1 MDPSVLLKSTWRAQW
16 PDPVEDRKKLLTLR
30 DLMDQRRIRE
40 QQYQMHQLAMQ
51 KSQQEMADEQRTRQ
65 ILSTSQIPEHASLT
79 DLTKLGLDFDTSV
92 KILNNQRLLGT
103 ATATQKTAEL
113 TQQKAEADLA
123 KRKQQDIA
131 DVYYGIRGRPVA
143 GALGQPTLQP
153 ATDEAIMMDLLK
165 PEGQR
170 LGLGKIGQETPLA
183 LTEPQFQAQYS
194 QAYTPK
200 DTQALLKGE
209 TEAKAADL
217 KQDEEQFKAAYPHL
231 TGANDQDSW
240 TAAIKTLP
248 IRLQPLMPPR
258 FNAANKQKALSMWVP
273 PGEAARLATP
283 ETAGDWIRIATDPNA
298 TPEDQKRADDALS
311 KFQAQGRANAPQMIL
326 SADQRVGNEAKL
338 RDDYR
343 QESKNYLTIRDA
355 YGKIQGAAQSQT
367 GPGDISLIYGY
378 MKILDP
384 GSTVREGEFATAQNA
399 GSIPQRVQAMYN
411 KAINGERLDPTIRNQ
426 FVEEA
431 AKIYRQTEANQDK
444 IRNTYGG
451 IATRSNLDPQNV
463 VVDYSP
469 GIVAPG
475 APAAKQPAPQTSAP
489 ARRVPLS
496 EVMPG
501 KVAVKAPDG
510 KTYYF
515 PNKVE
520 ADGFKKRAGIP

>member
-40 QQYQMHQLAMQ
+40 QQYQLHQMEMQAKQRDIDEYNRFNQALSTLPDNASLRQVVSAGGSKYGIPYYTQQRQAQTAATQQEEAALKLKKERDQSLANQMAAIRLLPPEQQQDAWDKLYGGVPVDRPPSDADVQAQIAVGYGPKEQQAMQ
-51 KSQQEMADEQRTRQ
+51 ASREEAARKKSQDE
-65 ILSTSQIPEHASLT
+65 
-79 DLTKLGLDFDTSV
+79 
-92 KILNNQRLLGT
+92 
-103 ATATQKTAEL
+103 
-113 TQQKAEADLA
+113 
-123 KRKQQDIA
+123 
-131 DVYYGIRGRPVA
+131 
-143 GALGQPTLQP
+143 
-153 ATDEAIMMDLLK
+153 
-165 PEGQR
+165 
-170 LGLGKIGQETPLA
+170 LA
-183 LTEPQFQAQYS
+183 LS
-194 QAYTPK
+194 
-200 DTQALLKGE
+200 D
-209 TEAKAADL
+209 
-217 KQDEEQFKAAYPHL
+217 KQLDY
-231 TGANDQDSW
+231 
-240 TAAIKTLP
+240 AIKTIPDNPAEWPAWRGSLP
-248 IRLQPLMPPR
+248 EQTRALIPAEYSWKARQRALQLGLTAQQRSQQQP
-258 FNAANKQKALSMWVP
+258 N
-273 PGEAARLATP
+273 
-283 ETAGDWIRIATDPNA
+283 TAGDWIRIAVDPNA
-298 TPEDQKRADDALS
+298 TPEDQAQADKALS
-311 KFQAQGRANAPQMIL
+311 KFATQGRANAPQMIL

-469 GIVAPG
+469 GVVAPR
-475 APAAKQPAPQTSAP
+475 APAAKQPPAQQTGPAPV
-489 ARRVPLS
+489 VPLGDVLLQGQV
-496 EVMPG
+496 EVKDPNG
-501 KVAVKAPDG
+501 KSHYFANKAQ
-510 KTYYF
+510 
-515 PNKVE
+515 
-520 ADGFKKRAGIP
+520 ADAFRKRARIP